1 MRLLIVVLLFSYSS
15 LAQENPWK
23 SNQKTESSSESLSGQ
38 NPWGSNV
45 GKEETSKSTIVKQK
59 FPYRSDAFRYGYNN
73 HISPKGVI
81 APALAVAIPVLGLG
95 NFFWVPI
102 ITAIPFQGKEAK
114 ISNTYRKEKPE
125 ATDLEIYEVKQGV
138 RMKRWRNSGIGAA
151 IGAAVQALVLGII
164 IEGLF

>member
-1 MRLLIVVLLFSYSS
+1 MRLLIVVLFFTYSS

-45 GKEETSKSTIVKQK
+45 DKEETATSSLGKQK

-73 HISPKGVI
+73 HISPQGVF
-81 APALAVAIPVLGLG
+81 APALAVAIPVVGLL
-95 NFFWVPI
+95 NLLFVPI
-102 ITAIPFQGKEAK
+102 ITAIPFENKETK

-125 ATDLEIYEVKQGV
+125 ATDLEIYDVKQGV
-138 RMKRWRNSGIGAA
+138 RAKRWRNSGIGTA
-151 IGAAVQALVLGII
+151 IGAAVQALVLYII
-164 IEGLF
+164 IEVI

>member
-45 GKEETSKSTIVKQK
+45 GKEETSKSTLVKQK
-59 FPYRSDAFRYGYNN
+59 FLHRSDAFRYGYNN
-73 HISPKGVI
+73 HISPQGVF
-81 APALAVAIPVLGLG
+81 APAFAVAIPGVGLL
-95 NFFWVPI
+95 NLLFVPI

-125 ATDLEIYEVKQGV
+125 ATDLEIYDVKQGV
-138 RMKRWRNSGIGAA
+138 KMKRWRNSGIGTA
-151 IGAAVQALVLGII
+151 IGAAVQAVLLYLI
-164 IEGLF
+164 IEGI